1 MARNKRAAIRR
12 EQKEHDKN
20 KLSMNEKQ
28 WFIKQTASGIGKSAF
43 EKLMQRYYKYGHDRG
58 MELAAGIIFLALHEH
73 FGFGT
78 KRIQT
83 LMKCIS
89 DESIKMDEEPTKFNV
104 NWYIQQLN
112 DVLDIQFQQTCN
124 VNPLE

>member
-28 WFIKQTASGIGKSAF
+28 WFIKQTAGGIGKSAF

-58 MELAAGIIFLALHEH
+58 MELAAGIIFLALHEN

-104 NWYIQQLN
+104 DWYIQQLN
-112 DVLDIQFQQTCN
+112 DVLDIQFQQTDN

>member
-28 WFIKQTASGIGKSAF
+28 WFIKQTESGIGKSAF

-83 LMKCIS
+83 LMKRIS

-112 DVLDIQFQQTCN
+112 DVLDIQFQQTSN